1 MKIGDKIN
9 TPDGFGIIKFFE
21 EFRTCKRVCVELE
34 NNPFSH
40 EIAYYFTNEIIHNP
54 IPKSKSH

>member
-9 TPDGFGIIKFFE
+9 TPDGLGIIKFFE

-34 NNPFSH
+34 NNPFNH
-40 EIAYYFTNEIIHNP
+40 EIACYFTNEIIHNP
-54 IPKSKSH
+54 IP